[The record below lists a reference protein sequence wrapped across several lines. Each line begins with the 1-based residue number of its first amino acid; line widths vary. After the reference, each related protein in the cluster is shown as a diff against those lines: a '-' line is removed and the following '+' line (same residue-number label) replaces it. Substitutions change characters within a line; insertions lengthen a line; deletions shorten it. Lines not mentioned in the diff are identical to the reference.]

1 MILIPKEKY
10 DRLMEM
16 NEKIQE
22 TNMKGNGQPENAT
35 EENKDLQTDV
45 TPHPDNT
52 ITSKAGV
59 NTDAKHVVLTPEQF
73 QSTLT
78 VFQPKKRTST
88 PPTFAKKW
96 LKL

>member
-10 DRLMEM
+10 ERLMEM

-22 TNMKGNGQPENAT
+22 TNMKDNGQPENTT

-45 TPHPDNT
+45 TPRPDNT
-52 ITSKAGV
+52 ITSETGV

-73 QSTLT
+73 QRTLK
-78 VFQPKKRTST
+78 VFKPKKRTST

>member
-1 MILIPKEKY
+1 MDNLKMQQEK
-10 DRLMEM
+10 
-16 NEKIQE
+16 
-22 TNMKGNGQPENAT
+22 
-35 EENKDLQTDV
+35 KDLQTDV

-78 VFQPKKRTST
+78 VFKPKKRTST